1 MGRVRSYRAFSP
13 LPHRLGP
20 VRRYLS
26 VALVLGS
33 PPAGVTRYPCPA
45 EPGLSS
51 SSAFRHESAAV
62 RPGRGNIV
70 TQESQIVKH
79 LANFPHGAYTIG
91 TNASGRGAVNW
102 CLKVRTQKTLSLRTS
117 PLSWC
122 GNPPVRGEMYRIAP
136 HKMGVSTIFGGN
148 RYLVPFNR
156 GIAATSV
163 RTGLAMTALYFK
175 HQFVVPIHQ
184 ERIYL
189 P

>member
-1 MGRVRSYRAFSP
+1 MGRVRSCRTFSP
-13 LPHRLGP
+13 LLLPFPKER
-20 VRRYLS
+20 RQRYLS

-102 CLKVRTQKTLSLRTS
+102 CLSGCCRKNTVIANQRAR
-117 PLSWC
+117 WC
-122 GNPPVRGEMYRIAP
+122 GNPPDRGKMYRQLPCGA
-136 HKMGVSTIFGGN
+136 GNLAIFGDN
-148 RYLVPFNR
+148 RNPIPLNG
-156 GIAATSV
+156 GIATPVCGLV
-163 RTGLAMTALYFK
+163 RNDSIF
-175 HQFVVPIHQ
+175 
-184 ERIYL
+184 
-189 P
+189 

>member
-1 MGRVRSYRAFSP
+1 MGSYPTFSP
-13 LPHRLGP
+13 LLINQ
-20 VRRYLS
+20 RYLS

-102 CLKVRTQKTLSLRTS
+102 CLSGCCRKNTVIANQRAR
-117 PLSWC
+117 WR
-122 GNPPVRGEMYRIAP
+122 GNPPVEWNRVTIITKNRNVPCPVGQLSIP
-136 HKMGVSTIFGGN
+136 FPST
-148 RYLVPFNR
+148 R
-156 GIAATSV
+156 GIATPVCGLV
-163 RTGLAMTALYFK
+163 RNDRKL
-175 HQFVVPIHQ
+175 
-184 ERIYL
+184 
-189 P
+189 